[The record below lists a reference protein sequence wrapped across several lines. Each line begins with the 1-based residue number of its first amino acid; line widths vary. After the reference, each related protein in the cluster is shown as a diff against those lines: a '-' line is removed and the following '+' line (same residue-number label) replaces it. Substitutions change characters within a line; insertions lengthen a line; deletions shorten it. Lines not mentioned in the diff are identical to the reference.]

1 MGDVAQINGTGGLVE
16 AIKIRTIVLRDLT
29 GAVHVFPNG
38 SIATLANLTKDF
50 SYAVLDIG
58 VAYKED
64 TDRVVKVLREVA
76 AALAQDEQFRSAVLE
91 PLDVLGVDAFG
102 DSQVTIKVRLKTVPL
117 RQWEIGREFRRRI
130 KKAFDERG
138 IEIPYPHLSVYAGE
152 ASQPFQVRQVD

>member
-1 MGDVAQINGTGGLVE
+1 M
-16 AIKIRTIVLRDLT
+16 
-29 GAVHVFPNG
+29 
-38 SIATLANLTKDF
+38 
-50 SYAVLDIG
+50 
-58 VAYKED
+58 
-64 TDRVVKVLREVA
+64 REVA